1 MTGTWLLLL
10 SFLGLFFLLVELLII
25 PGFGITGITGIGLL
39 ITSIVLSFLRLS
51 TPKAILF
58 SSAVV
63 VVSSLAVIAFIKIF
77 PHMGNRRG
85 FVLKTAQDNKS
96 AYRAAPL
103 ELEKLLGK
111 VGETLTPLR
120 PAGIAIFDGSRVDV
134 VSEGGFLSKNTPVKV
149 VKIEGR
155 RVVVKVV
162 K

>member
-1 MTGTWLLLL
+1 
-10 SFLGLFFLLVELLII
+10 
-25 PGFGITGITGIGLL
+25 
-39 ITSIVLSFLRLS
+39 
-51 TPKAILF
+51 LF

-63 VVSSLAVIAFIKIF
+63 GVSSFVVIGFIKIF
-77 PHMGNRRG
+77 PRLGSRRG
-85 FVLKTAQDNKS
+85 FVLKTAQDDKF
-96 AYRAAPL
+96 AYRAASP

-111 VGETLTPLR
+111 VGETLTSLR

-155 RVVVKVV
+155 KVVVKVV